1 MDLFNKTVNIS
12 RKAHFIYFY
21 NDKSK
26 RSSEWDLMR
35 FVAIRS
41 FAYHH
46 PDFEINYYTNL
57 QPTGEYWE
65 RAEEYCKLHLV
76 EPETAIFG
84 KDLIHPAH
92 ISDVFRIKLLIAEGG
107 VYCDFDTITVKNFIP
122 LLNKNKFLVA
132 DLSNRKMTMG
142 NGVIVCPPNSP
153 YLETWLELWKDFRS
167 KGKDKYWDELSV
179 RVHRTLTLNKE
190 LEGTFEILPSPTFY
204 PYSHYH
210 TEDLF
215 HSYNPDKISDNTYS
229 VHLYDSQTYKDV
241 NLYTEKEILEN
252 PEKSSHTWL
261 MHKYLK

>member
-1 MDLFNKTVNIS
+1 
-12 RKAHFIYFY
+12 
-21 NDKSK
+21 
-26 RSSEWDLMR
+26 
-35 FVAIRS
+35 
-41 FAYHH
+41 
-46 PDFEINYYTNL
+46 
-57 QPTGEYWE
+57 
-65 RAEEYCKLHLV
+65 
-76 EPETAIFG
+76 
-84 KDLIHPAH
+84 
-92 ISDVFRIKLLIAEGG
+92 
-107 VYCDFDTITVKNFIP
+107 
-122 LLNKNKFLVA
+122 
-132 DLSNRKMTMG
+132 MTMG